1 MVKTRHTCD
10 NQGRFGNLES
20 GCPRCDDLA
29 AGANPVDRYGRPYA
43 SNGNYVLT
51 TKEAIDR
58 RGLRAKLRQAQEQLE
73 LEVRKV
79 EMWKEAKANVER
91 LRKEIREATEELLT
105 VS

>member
-1 MVKTRHTCD
+1 MV
-10 NQGRFGNLES
+10 N
-20 GCPRCDDLA
+20 
-29 AGANPVDRYGRPYA
+29 
-43 SNGNYVLT
+43 
-51 TKEAIDR
+51 R